1 MADLILGP
9 VVDATVSKVTE
20 AASEQLKLAL
30 EWKDDLRRFCFMLEM
45 IRGVLLDA
53 DEKHVAG
60 HSHLKPWLRELRSV
74 VDEADDVLEEID
86 YENLRRQVAVQ
97 KPKWKRFGRFFTP
110 SNPLAFRLR
119 MANRVK
125 NLNVYLAD
133 INDWASRLGLQYKL
147 ANTAVPEPRVNQQT
161 HSLLGFSDPSQ
172 VVGRNEDVDELVR
185 RLTDSRN
192 QEALSVISVVGMP
205 GLGKTTL
212 VKAVCAVDKITE
224 YFGKKIIW
232 VCVSEN
238 FDVPKILGEML
249 ESLTKTACTIK
260 NIDTL
265 LQKIGEELGKKEEK
279 KEGEEGEN
287 YLLILDDVWN
297 EKSEKWDYL
306 KSCLLGI
313 SKKSGNR
320 VVVTSRSENVAST
333 MDSIYTHH
341 LKQLEADTCWSIIER
356 RAFGGDAVPQKL
368 EEIGKDIANK
378 CGGVP
383 LVANVVGGTLG
394 KKRDENE
401 WLSFK
406 EKVNVLG
413 SLEDQ
418 HRRIMDVLR
427 LSFERLPKPAL
438 KQCFAFC
445 SIFPKDFVIEKE
457 KLIQLWMAEGYLQSS
472 KESSMEDVG
481 GKYGSLQSSKEI
493 FMENVGAKYFTD
505 FLSYSLF
512 QEEARDSFDNVK
524 SCKIHDLIHDFAQS
538 INYSETVIVE
548 KEPCSNIPHHFR
560 HLNLNLGKERV
571 QIEFEDVAEK
581 LQTLFSNHGFP
592 SSLPVRFRRLRVL
605 SVCDVDDADP
615 LPSCFGNLKSL
626 RYLDISGTPI
636 RQLPKFITKMYNL
649 QTFRFT
655 NCKFLKMPLKGIGHL
670 VNLRHIYFEDEDR
683 MPAHIGRLTSLQTLQ
698 KFFVGEKRGYKIEEL
713 GKLSQLRGRLEI
725 FNLECVKDK
734 SEAQRARL
742 KEKAVEQLEF
752 SWGEGSNHDKD
763 VLEGLQPPSNLQIL
777 GILGYGGR
785 ELPSW
790 MLESHGELFLRKN
803 LVKLNIKKCQNL
815 EEIPLLE
822 GFSSLRLLHIEE
834 CSNLSKIE
842 DGAFEFTPLEELSIR
857 HCDKLES
864 VPVNA
869 LTSLQTLKIGF
880 CKVVKL
886 NSIGDSLSTSKY
898 LKWLLLSRCDSL
910 KSVPS
915 LKGLTFLKRLNIISC
930 YELEDLP
937 NGLSSCTALEDLAIA
952 SCRNLLSIPEELKE
966 SCSLVKLDI
975 LDCEK
980 LTSFPKDS
988 LGCLNRLKRLSIG
1001 SFSKEMEEF
1010 PDLSS
1015 INASLETLYL
1025 KNWRTSQLLHQ
1036 IQHLT
1041 ALKEL
1046 TIEALFNEEE
1056 APWHGLEKLSSLT
1069 ELRIFGCEDQIS
1081 LSKGLKKLPHLT
1093 TLRIS
1098 DCHNLISLPEELFEL
1113 PQLKTLSIIGCDDL
1127 VSFPEDLKDLHSL
1140 VHLRILRCPKLRSF
1154 PGEILDCLTSLKI
1167 LGIGGF
1173 SEELEEFPGLSSIHD
1188 GLEELTLIGWDKL
1201 TELPSQIQH
1210 LTALKKLTT
1219 SSFKQVIALP
1229 EWVGNFSSLQSLT
1242 IFRFDNMKHLPSAAA
1257 IQRLSKFQV
1266 LEIRNCPK
1274 LQERCAKK
1282 RGSEWSKI
1290 SHIPEK
1296 YIPDIISK

>member
-1 MADLILGP
+1 MGDLILGP
-9 VVDATVSKVTE
+9 VVDVTVSKVIE
-20 AASEQLKLAL
+20 VASEQLNLAL
-30 EWKDDLRRFCFMLEM
+30 EWKDDFRRFCFVLEM

-74 VDEADDVLEEID
+74 VDEADDLLEEID
-86 YENLRRQVAVQ
+86 YENLRRQVAVH
-97 KPKWKRFGRFFTP
+97 KPKWKRFGHFFTS

-125 NLNVYLAD
+125 NLNIYLAD
-133 INDWASRLGLQYKL
+133 INEWAGRLGLQYKL
-147 ANTAVPEPRVNQQT
+147 ANTSVPEPRVNQQT
-161 HSLLGFSDPSQ
+161 HSLLGFSDSSH

-185 RLTDSRN
+185 LLTDSRN

-212 VKAVCAVDKITE
+212 VKAVCAVDKISE
-224 YFGKKIIW
+224 YFGEKIMW

-238 FDVPKILGEML
+238 FDVPRILGEML

-260 NIDTL
+260 NVDTL
-265 LQKIGEELGKKEEK
+265 LQKIGEELEKKVGKREGEKEEK
-279 KEGEEGEN
+279 KEGGKN

-297 EKSEKWDYL
+297 EESEKWDYL

-320 VVVTSRSENVAST
+320 VVVTSRSENVASI
-333 MDSIYTHH
+333 MDSIHTHH
-341 LKQLEADTCWSIIER
+341 LKQLEADKCWSIIKR
-356 RAFGGDAVPQKL
+356 RAFGDGAVPQKL
-368 EEIGKDIANK
+368 EEIGKDIAKK

-383 LVANVVGGTLG
+383 LVANVVGGALC
-394 KKRDENE
+394 KKSDENE

-445 SIFPKDFVIEKE
+445 SIFPKDFVIAKE

-472 KESSMEDVG
+472 NESSMEDVG
-481 GKYGSLQSSKEI
+481 
-493 FMENVGAKYFTD
+493 AKYFTD
-505 FLSYSLF
+505 LLSYSLF
-512 QEEARDSFDNVK
+512 QEEERDSFENVK

-538 INYSETVIVE
+538 INDSETVIVE
-548 KEPCSNIPHHFR
+548 KEPCSNLPHHVR
-560 HLNLNLGKERV
+560 HLHLDFGKEKV
-571 QIEFEDVAEK
+571 QIKFEDVAEK

-592 SSLPVRFRRLRVL
+592 SSLPGNFRRLRAL

-670 VNLRHIYFEDEDR
+670 VNLRHICFDDEDR
-683 MPAHIGRLTSLQTLQ
+683 MPAHIGKLTSLQTLQ
-698 KFFVGEKRGYKIEEL
+698 KYFVGEKRGYKIEEL

-752 SWGEGSNHDKD
+752 SWEEGSNHDKD

-777 GILGYGGR
+777 GIFGFGGR

-790 MLESHGELFLRKN
+790 MLKSHSELFWLKN

-842 DGAFEFTPLEELSIR
+842 DGAFEFTPLEELSIY
-857 HCDKLES
+857 HCDKLEG
-864 VPVNA
+864 VPVSA
-869 LTSLQTLKIGF
+869 LTSLQTLEICF
-880 CKVVKL
+880 CKVVS
-886 NSIGDSLSTSKY
+886 SIGDSLSTSKC
-898 LKWLLLSRCDSL
+898 LKWLRLSCCENL
-910 KSVPS
+910 ESVPS
-915 LKGLTFLKRLNIISC
+915 LEGLTSLQRLIIIGC
-930 YELEDLP
+930 YELKDLP
-937 NGLSSCTALEDLAIA
+937 NGLSSCTALEDLVIV
-952 SCRNLLSIPEELKE
+952 SCKNLLSIPEELKE
-966 SCSLVKLDI
+966 LCSLVKLDI
-975 LDCEK
+975 LGCEK
-980 LTSFPKDS
+980 LMSFPKES
-988 LGCLNRLKRLSIG
+988 LGFLNRLKRLSIG

-1010 PDLSS
+1010 PDLTA
-1015 INASLETLYL
+1015 INTSLEELTL

-1041 ALKEL
+1041 AIKEL
-1046 TIEALFNEEE
+1046 SIQALFNEEE
-1056 APWHGLEKLSSLT
+1056 APWHGLEKFSSLT
-1069 ELRIFGCEDQIS
+1069 ELHISGCEDLIS

-1113 PQLKTLSIIGCDDL
+1113 PQLKTLIIFSCDDL
-1127 VSFPEDLKDLHSL
+1127 ISFPEDLKDLHSL
-1140 VHLRILRCPKLRSF
+1140 VHLIILRCPKLRSF
-1154 PGEILDCLTSLKI
+1154 PGEILGCLTSLKI

-1188 GLEELTLIGWDKL
+1188 DLEELTLFGWDKL

-1210 LTALKKLTT
+1210 LTALKELTMVG
-1219 SSFKQVIALP
+1219 FKQVIALP
-1229 EWVGNFSSLQSLT
+1229 EWVGNFSSLQCLR
-1242 IFRFDNMKHLPSAAA
+1242 IFKCDNMKHLPSAAA
-1257 IQRLSKFQV
+1257 IRRLSKLQV
-1266 LEIRNCPK
+1266 LEIYDCPD

-1282 RGSEWSKI
+1282 GGSEWSKI

-1296 YIPDIISK
+1296 RIPGIISK